1 MLFTVT
7 IKNKLTNTE
16 HKFDEW
22 FGIEECFDRSKE
34 TFDLIV
40 KALEV
45 EDPDLYE
52 SVEELIEYFDIDL
65 EQYLEVMKLEDFE
78 VDIDSSKATYSEIC
92 ELFELDVEIE
102 KIKAY
107 KEYQGSISMSDI
119 VDLNWDDVYLYKDV
133 DTNTELGY
141 YMVDDV
147 LGGISELTKEE
158 LERYF
163 DYEAYGRDYALSGGS
178 FTSEGYIEVN

>member
-52 SVEELIEYFDIDL
+52 SVDELLEYFDVDL
-65 EQYLEVMKLEDFE
+65 EQYLDVIDLEDFE

-107 KEYQGSISMSDI
+107 KEYQGSISVTDI
-119 VDLNWDDVYLYKDV
+119 IDTNWDEINLYRNINDNDDLGHYIV
-133 DTNTELGY
+133 EELY
-141 YMVDDV
+141 C
-147 LGGISELTKEE
+147 GISELSKEQ
-158 LERYF
+158 LENYF
-163 DYEAYGRDYALSGGS
+163 DYEAFGRDYAFAGGS
-178 FTSEGYIEVN
+178 FTSEGFIEIN